1 MEVGARRRPRPAA
14 TCQRVPPLGVG
25 LWASLRRLA
34 PGDRRGAW
42 RASVSQANLGSTTA
56 AWTGARRP
64 RLGARGRAGARREPE
79 GARGQGTSGPLRR
92 VAWRPRRRRSALQ
105 VRASSA
111 TAPRIGKSRGA
122 GGGSSLGRSPHAPRC
137 PAARGECIAP
147 EPRLDS
153 GAGHALGSCE
163 PPACHSRQGGSGAEV
178 SKTRTREGRTAL
190 AVSAGA
196 RRLGARPGGGRRDV
210 GTQAA
215 ARWGERLRLWRTAR

>member
-1 MEVGARRRPRPAA
+1 MGIPRAI
-14 TCQRVPPLGVG
+14 
-25 LWASLRRLA
+25 
-34 PGDRRGAW
+34 
-42 RASVSQANLGSTTA
+42 
-56 AWTGARRP
+56 
-64 RLGARGRAGARREPE
+64 
-79 GARGQGTSGPLRR
+79 
-92 VAWRPRRRRSALQ
+92 
-105 VRASSA
+105 
-111 TAPRIGKSRGA
+111 APR
-122 GGGSSLGRSPHAPRC
+122 APT
-137 PAARGECIAP
+137 AARGECIAP